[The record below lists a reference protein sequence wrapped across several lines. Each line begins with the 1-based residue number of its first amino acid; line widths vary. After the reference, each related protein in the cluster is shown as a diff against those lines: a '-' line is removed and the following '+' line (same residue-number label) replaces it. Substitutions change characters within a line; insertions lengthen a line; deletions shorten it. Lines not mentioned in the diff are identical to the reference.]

1 DPTNPGK
8 ILKFGEVVKKG
19 VQWLIAHQ
27 DPEGCLGERSVKHMY
42 NHAIAAMALSE
53 AFGMTASAPLKDP
66 AQKAIDFLVA
76 AQNPGK
82 GWRYTS
88 KCGDSDTSVTA
99 WAILALK
106 SAELSELHFPKTA
119 YDGAI
124 AWLDS
129 VTDPANYYPV
139 GYLAK
144 GT

>member
-1 DPTNPGK
+1 
-8 ILKFGEVVKKG
+8 
-19 VQWLIAHQ
+19 
-27 DPEGCLGERSVKHMY
+27 

-53 AFGMTASAPLKDP
+53 AYGMTASAPLKDP

-99 WAILALK
+99 WAVLALK

-144 GT
+144 GTGKVFIPGQNEFFEGHPTMSAIGVLSRLFI